1 MILQYS
7 TVVKIRGL
15 LIVCV
20 IFEKCFTTFSCF
32 KFVVKRVRVGFRVSL
47 DVSFTFYFT
56 FPPAQIKWF
65 ELLYYSRSSHPL
77 GTLST
82 FFNTVSL
89 FPTVQILWKNVRLFI
104 KTSYCFSVIAY
115 LCRKCTVGILI
126 FDVASTDYS

>member
-56 FPPAQIKWF
+56 LLYFISTKNLWSIFLIWWEFWNITYTLPFAVQHSELFSVGF

-77 GTLST
+77 GTLLT
-82 FFNTVSL
+82 FFSKPVSNSSNL
-89 FPTVQILWKNVRLFI
+89 VK
-104 KTSYCFSVIAY
+104 
-115 LCRKCTVGILI
+115 KCTIV
-126 FDVASTDYS
+126 Y